1 MYKILNKNKELLILV
16 VLSVILFCFQYG
28 VEILN
33 PRNILWL
40 EGDSYTQFIGWS
52 FYRNS
57 NFFTF
62 PLLKIFDYGM
72 DVGST
77 IIYTDS
83 LPLMAIL
90 FKPFSKFLPVDF
102 QYLGMWILICY
113 ILTAYFGY
121 KIFNLYLTGSY
132 EKLICVFFLLISP
145 ILLQRFNNGHIA
157 LMSHWIILCSFYIYL
172 KRDYQLRSWLILILL
187 STLVHGYILAM
198 ILLTAFFSTIKNFF
212 DKNSSKKTMGKY
224 LKFSLS
230 LTTII
235 FFTFFSLHIFGYF
248 DIKDGG
254 GYGWG
259 GYRLNLLSI
268 INPQGLRVNWS
279 IITTNLFT
287 YENSRIGDYEGFNYL
302 GLGMIIN
309 VLFAI
314 FLAIKKKK
322 ITFSS
327 LNSKLII
334 IFCLILIIFGLTN
347 HIAFGPYEL
356 VSYNLPEFLKIFTKP
371 FRASGRFFWP
381 VYYIVFISTLVFV
394 LKNLD
399 SRKVLTYA
407 LVIVLIQVVDLSGG
421 MRMINKSARYKEY
434 SSLYKEDLQLHQLD
448 SIAKDYEKLI
458 YVFPS
463 YAPKNWV
470 QLTYFSYKNN
480 LKTNFGYFGRRN
492 ETAQDRYIRQIK
504 MQFEENNLS
513 KDSIYYFSNEKLWD
527 DFYSKVKD
535 KSKRIKIIDDNGRSH
550 LIILPDK

>member
-121 KIFNLYLTGSY
+121 KIFNLYFLEFY
-132 EKLICVFFLLISP
+132 QKLISVLFLLLSP
-145 ILLQRFNNGHIA
+145 IILERFSIGHIT
-157 LMSHWIILCSFYIYL
+157 LMGH
-172 KRDYQLRSWLILILL
+172 WLILFSFYLYLKKNINLKIWLTIILISILL
-187 STLVHGYILAM
+187 HGYFFAM
-198 ILLTAFFSTIKNFF
+198 VFLVAI
-212 DKNSSKKTMGKY
+212 
-224 LKFSLS
+224 FSLIKEFS
-230 LTTII
+230 EKTKPPGEIGIYFIVII
-235 FFTFFSLHIFGYF
+235 SFSLFCLLVFGYF
-248 DIKDGG
+248 TVENIFHG
-254 GYGWG
+254 GWG
-259 GYRLNLLSI
+259 GYRLNIISI
-268 INPQGLRVNWS
+268 INPQGLNFSWS
-279 IITTNLFT
+279 QFISDSSIF
-287 YENSRIGDYEGFNYL
+287 ERSKIGDYEGFNYL

-334 IFCLILIIFGLTN
+334 IFCLLLIIFGLTN